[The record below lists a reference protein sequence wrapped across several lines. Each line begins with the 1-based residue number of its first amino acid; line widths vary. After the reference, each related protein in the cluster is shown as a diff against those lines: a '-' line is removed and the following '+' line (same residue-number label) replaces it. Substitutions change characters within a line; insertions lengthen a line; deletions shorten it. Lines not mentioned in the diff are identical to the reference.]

1 MRRVTA
7 LCAALGILAS
17 VAPAFARP
25 QMMSGYYLIRYDNT
39 GVCQIWNT
47 NLTMKP
53 AHWPSD
59 YKQMSKPVATVTEAL
74 AIKEGLRQQGRCN
87 F

>member
-7 LCAALGILAS
+7 LCAAAGILVS
-17 VAPAFARP
+17 APAMARP
-25 QMMSGYYLIRYDNT
+25 PMLSGYYLIRYDNT

-53 AHWPSD
+53 YHWPSD
-59 YKQMSKPVATVTEAL
+59 YKVISKPVPTVTEAL
-74 AIKEGLRQQGRCN
+74 AVKEGLRQQGRCRW
-87 F
+87 

>member
-7 LCAALGILAS
+7 LCAAAGILVS
-17 VAPAFARP
+17 APAFARP
-25 QMMSGYYLIRYDNT
+25 QMLSGYYLIRYDNT

-53 AHWPSD
+53 YHWPSD
-59 YKQMSKPVATVTEAL
+59 YKVVSKGVPTVTEAL
-74 AIKEGLRQQGRCN
+74 AIKEGLRVKGLCKW
-87 F
+87 

>member
-7 LCAALGILAS
+7 LCAAAGILVS
-17 VAPAFARP
+17 APAIARP
-25 QMMSGYYLIRYDNT
+25 PVQLSGYYLIRYDNT

-53 AHWPSD
+53 MHWPSD
-59 YKQMSKPVATVTEAL
+59 YKVVSKPVPTVTEAL
-74 AIKEGLRQQGRCN
+74 AVKEGLRQQHKCTW
-87 F
+87 